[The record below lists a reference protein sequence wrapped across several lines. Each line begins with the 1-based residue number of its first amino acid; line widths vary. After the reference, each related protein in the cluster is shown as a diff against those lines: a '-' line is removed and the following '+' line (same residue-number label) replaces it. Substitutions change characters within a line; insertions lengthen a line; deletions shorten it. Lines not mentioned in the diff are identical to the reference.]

1 MRSRS
6 DVITLLTEPGVVVT
20 DVPVLQRRGARTEVP
35 QRAVCRILVSGAH
48 AATMRAVNY
57 AGTLGFADTK
67 AVFFAFDDEE
77 AERMKREWEELE
89 MAVPL
94 VIEEAPFR
102 DVGDPLLTHLR
113 RITEDPNAVAVA
125 IMPELIFSGAARLLH
140 NQRALYIK
148 RLLLFEPRV
157 ILTSVPYR
165 LN

>member
-1 MRSRS
+1 DRRGRLPRDPRPWAGHRPGDPSPLPSAHGDAPRSRDRAPRGRS
-6 DVITLLTEPGVVVT
+6 PGRR
-20 DVPVLQRRGARTEVP
+20 DRVPLGVAARRVDLRDH
-35 QRAVCRILVSGAH
+35 RRSGALPQPV
-48 AATMRAVNY
+48 ARVR
-57 AGTLGFADTK
+57 GDTK

-102 DVGDPLLTHLR
+102 DVGDPLLAHLR

-140 NQRALYIK
+140 NQRALYI
-148 RLLLFEPRV
+148 
-157 ILTSVPYR
+157 
-165 LN
+165 